1 MNALQG
7 WAKPICWL
15 LVYALA
21 LLQFPAGAAQASIVG
36 TERALDAVGS
46 QVHRDRIHA
55 FLAREEVRA
64 QLVAWGVDLGEAQAR
79 VDALSDREVKALA
92 ERLDGLT
99 AGQDVV
105 GPIIGAIVLI
115 FLVLLVTDLLGLTDI
130 FPFVKK
136 TK

>member
-21 LLQFPAGAAQASIVG
+21 LLQFPVGMAQASIVG
-36 TERALDAVGS
+36 TESALDAAAS

-64 QLVAWGVDLGEAQAR
+64 QLVVWGVDAREAQAR
-79 VDALSDREVKALA
+79 VDALSDREVKRLA

-99 AGQDVV
+99 AGQDLV
-105 GPIIGAIVLI
+105 GPIVGAIVLI
-115 FLVLLVTDLLGLTDI
+115 FLVLLVTDLLGLTNI

-136 TK
+136 NK

>member
-1 MNALQG
+1 MSALQS

-21 LLQFPAGAAQASIVG
+21 LLQFPVGAAQASIVG
-36 TERALDAVGS
+36 TESALDAAGS

-64 QLVAWGVDLGEAQAR
+64 QLVAWGVDPAEAQAR
-79 VDALSDREVKALA
+79 ADALSDREAKGLA

-99 AGQDVV
+99 AGQNVV
-105 GPIIGAIVLI
+105 GPIVGGIVLI
-115 FLVLLVTDLLGLTDI
+115 FLVLLFTDLMGWTNI

-136 TK
+136 AK

>member
-1 MNALQG
+1 MNALQVST
-7 WAKPICWL
+7 KPICWL

-21 LLQFPAGAAQASIVG
+21 LWQFPIGMAQASVVG
-36 TERALDAVGS
+36 TESALDATAS
-46 QVHRDRIHA
+46 QVHRDRIQA

-64 QLVAWGVDLGEAQAR
+64 QLVTWGVDLGEARAR
-79 VDALSDREVKALA
+79 VDALSDREVKRLA

-115 FLVLLVTDLLGLTDI
+115 FLVLLVTDLLGLTNI

-136 TK
+136 NK

>member
-21 LLQFPAGAAQASIVG
+21 LLQFPAGVAQASIVG
-36 TERALDAVGS
+36 TESALDAAGG
-46 QVHRDRIHA
+46 QVHRDRIHS

-64 QLVAWGVDLGEAQAR
+64 QLVAWGVDLGEARAR
-79 VDALSDREVKALA
+79 VDALSDREAKALA

-136 TK
+136 HK